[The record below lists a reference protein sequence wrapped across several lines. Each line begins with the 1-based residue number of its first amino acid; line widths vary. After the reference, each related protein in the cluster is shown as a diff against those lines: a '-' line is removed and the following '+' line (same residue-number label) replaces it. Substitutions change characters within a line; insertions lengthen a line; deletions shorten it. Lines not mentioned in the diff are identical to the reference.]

1 MISDLWRVMQADHD
15 LVWDLLDRLTGGSGQ
30 PHGSPAEHRSIAKQ
44 LVALESAHEAAEE
57 LVIWPAVRR
66 LCPDGEDLVFEASS
80 QERQAKRAL
89 NELNSMK
96 AGNTEFDECVNTV
109 ASHAREH
116 ITYEQNQIWPRLADH
131 LTDPD
136 ADLLAARWVD
146 ARRRGPTRPHPH
158 TPPVPWILGTH
169 GYVVARIDRARDA
182 LTGRKVPT
190 PAAISEH
197 RPAVQR

>member
-15 LVWDLLDRLTGGSGQ
+15 LVWDLLDQLTGGSGH
-30 PHGSPAEHRSIAKQ
+30 PHGSPAEHRSI
-44 LVALESAHEAAEE
+44 S
-57 LVIWPAVRR
+57 I
-66 LCPDGEDLVFEASS
+66 
-80 QERQAKRAL
+80 
-89 NELNSMK
+89 K

-109 ASHAREH
+109 ASHARQH